1 MRKIALCFVVAVS
14 VAVMTVDVAAQQA
27 KGRSIRR
34 RSATAANAAQMQ
46 RLPAYSLSGIMTNN
60 RIATRTDNDQPGFDY
75 VVTGAQVVDG
85 KLQLKGVI
93 SSAGRTGAVPVTA
106 VLAGTMARARNPW
119 PSAASAPERRR
130 AQATT
135 TSTGGTPQAGSP
147 QPGQPS
153 SGEAAADLGQL
164 AQTAQSTQTP
174 TPTPTSPQGQRPASG
189 EVSEQTQSLY
199 TATDTG
205 TGCELMF
212 LKMQLSPQLAAAARA
227 KESVQLGV
235 VLAPMDNQRGE
246 QINGH
251 ICRIVR
257 TLDGKQDDKSLQA
270 SVEQLNQMRLPEAS
284 SCRVGW

>member
-1 MRKIALCFVVAVS
+1 MNKIVLCFVVAVS
-14 VAVMTVDVAAQQA
+14 VAVMTVDVAAQRA

-34 RSATAANAAQMQ
+34 RSATAANATQMQ

-85 KLQLKGVI
+85 KLQLQGVI
-93 SSAGRTGAVPVTA
+93 SSAGRTDTTPVAA

-130 AQATT
+130 TRQA
-135 TSTGGTPQAGSP
+135 SAAAGTPPAGSP
-147 QPGQPS
+147 QPGQPP
-153 SGEAAADLGQL
+153 SGEAGADLGQL

-174 TPTPTSPQGQRPASG
+174 TPTPTSPRGGRPAAG
-189 EVSEQTQSLY
+189 EVTEQTQSLY

-212 LKMQLSPQLAAAARA
+212 LKMQLSPQLAAAARS
-227 KESVQLGV
+227 KQSVQLGV
-235 VLAPMDNQRGE
+235 VLAPMDNKRGE

-270 SVEQLNQMRLPEAS
+270 SVEQLNQMLA
-284 SCRVGW
+284 GGK

>member
-1 MRKIALCFVVAVS
+1 MNKIVLCFVVAVS
-14 VAVMTVDVAAQQA
+14 VAVMTVDVAAQRA

-34 RSATAANAAQMQ
+34 RSATAANATQMQ

-85 KLQLKGVI
+85 KLQLQGVI
-93 SSAGRTGAVPVTA
+93 SSAGRTDTTPVAA

-119 PSAASAPERRR
+119 PSAASAPERRTR
-130 AQATT
+130 QA
-135 TSTGGTPQAGSP
+135 SAAAGTPPAGSP
-147 QPGQPS
+147 QPGQPP
-153 SGEAAADLGQL
+153 SGEAGADLGQL

-174 TPTPTSPQGQRPASG
+174 TPTPTSPRGGRPAAG
-189 EVSEQTQSLY
+189 EVTEQTQSLY

-212 LKMQLSPQLAAAARA
+212 LKMQLPTQLAAAARS
-227 KESVQLGV
+227 KQSVQLGV

-251 ICRIVR
+251 VCRIVR
-257 TLDGKQDDKSLQA
+257 ALDAKQDGKSLQA
-270 SVEQLNQMRLPEAS
+270 SVNQLNQMLAGS
-284 SCRVGW
+284 K